1 MYAHTKKRVR
11 YFLIPIF
18 IVLASGALISVFFL
32 ILSCD
37 LSLLFRRIGF
47 SILVKSMP
55 IILPIQLSSFFGI
68 VFSSLAWLII
78 NLESFEYFSMM
89 GESAGPSSSASTNWE
104 KYLNLS
110 SDKGENPEPESSTGH
125 NRPPEEEAEASSKRK
140 VHEDEQAGP
149 SSKRGK
155 VNSESSFQSSEEEW
169 VKYCNERDARK
180 AGGISGQPTGV
191 METAPQTFPSYSYEE
206 VVERLEAFA
215 SSYNKIKV
223 RADFVIS
230 WEEHLKLREA
240 SPEKLRKVVEVMD
253 VLRNSTDQTLRP
265 KSGKKAGDELVRLIR
280 DWENSRR

>member
-37 LSLLFRRIGF
+37 FSLLFRRIGF

-155 VNSESSFQSSEEEW
+155 VNSESSFQSSEPDR
-169 VKYCNERDARK
+169 NEGASV
-180 AGGISGQPTGV
+180 AA
-191 METAPQTFPSYSYEE
+191 APQE
-206 VVERLEAFA
+206 VPLRDFQHKTIKNRLATLTPQREVDDDQVDAIICLKEAMIDRMAQLDPHPFWA
-215 SSYNKIKV
+215 EQKDYLVAHGILNKEAEYTMGTLEKNL
-223 RADFVIS
+223 D
-230 WEEHLKLREA
+230 KLRTEGQN
-240 SPEKLRKVVEVMD
+240 SFVFQKLK
-253 VLRNSTDQTLRP
+253 
-265 KSGKKAGDELVRLIR
+265 KSR
-280 DWENSRR
+280 ENL